1 MTVTIKTT
9 SVTTTTT
16 TRSSSG
22 KESSSLLHGKT
33 LGGAWH
39 NIESVSDATYVR
51 FLNARLPN
59 TKENRERVRTSKR
72 RGGDLKLPTHYNA
85 EDWFAMFISLFIVP
99 VGIAMY
105 FVLWALTLPGFIIAS
120 LYLASF
126 PKPLRII
133 ERTKGYYL
141 YSVFQFLLAIPAL
154 LVTFVYWVYLFVLIM
169 PTTLLFSILTW
180 RIANVSTNWA
190 TLKSMR
196 QSTGFTWNDILVSL
210 MGAMYRQGL
219 GEFVFYFPAVV
230 VIVPVLK
237 YLFTCNPFL
246 HRLSPKYINQWTV
259 PLGLT
264 DDQAVASAVQS
275 ISWTAH
281 VEKDRADIDNDRFA
295 AHYPLTPV
303 GRAEPAAVGVQFT
316 NSIVNFTKT
325 THNISGTGLRS
336 ESGKRGIYVVELFF
350 WNPCHMV
357 TGYVEVNVQFEGSI
371 EHPMWCFTGD
381 NYWGNRF
388 YKNVDNLFWN
398 YAPEAG
404 EYFSGHGDA
413 PVSR

>member
-1 MTVTIKTT
+1 MTVTTKTT
-9 SVTTTTT
+9 STST
-16 TRSSSG
+16 TRRSVTS
-22 KESSSLLHGKT
+22 ETSLLHGRT

-39 NIESVSDATYVR
+39 NVESVTDAEYVR

-59 TKENRERVRTSKR
+59 TKENRVRVRTSKR
-72 RGGDLKLPTHYNA
+72 RAGDLKIPAHYNA
-85 EDWFAMFISLFIVP
+85 EDYFSMFVSLFIVP
-99 VGIAMY
+99 FGILMY
-105 FVLWALTLPGFIIAS
+105 FALWILTLPNFIIAH

-126 PKPLRII
+126 AKPLKMIA
-133 ERTKGYYL
+133 RTNGYYL
-141 YSVFQFLLAIPAL
+141 FSVFQFLLALPS
-154 LVTFVYWVYLFVLIM
+154 LVLIFVYWIYLLLLIV
-169 PTTLLFSILTW
+169 PSTLLFSILTW
-180 RIANVSTNWA
+180 RIANVSSNWT
-190 TLKSMR
+190 TLKDMR

-246 HRLSPKYINQWTV
+246 HNLSAKYINQWTV

-295 AHYPLTPV
+295 AHYPLTPA
-303 GRAEPAAVGVQFT
+303 GRSPPSAVGVQFT

-325 THNISGTGLRS
+325 SHNISGTGLRS
-336 ESGKRGIYVVELFF
+336 HSGKRGIYVVELFF

-371 EHPMWCFTGD
+371 EHPSESF
-381 NYWGNRF
+381 RQ
-388 YKNVDNLFWN
+388 VL
-398 YAPEAG
+398 
-404 EYFSGHGDA
+404 
-413 PVSR
+413 V